1 MTFRFATLIHA
12 NISSGV
18 NDQKHASCVSFTL
31 GNATYFIFGV
41 SDANIGDRLRDIILG
56 GGWGFCFWVMI
67 VVLVYPPL
75 EVGWYYLEMVV
86 LDELLC
92 VFIFTW

>member
-1 MTFRFATLIHA
+1 MTFRFAILIHA

-75 EVGWYYLEMVV
+75 EVGWYYLAMVV
-86 LDELLC
+86 LDGLLC